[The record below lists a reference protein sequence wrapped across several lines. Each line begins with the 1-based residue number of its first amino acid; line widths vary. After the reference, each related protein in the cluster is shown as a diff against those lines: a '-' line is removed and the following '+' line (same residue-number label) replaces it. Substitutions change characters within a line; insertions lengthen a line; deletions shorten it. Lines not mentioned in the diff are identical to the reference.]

1 VWYSSDTI
9 EWNKTPN
16 AAGKEWYDET
26 EVWNKSSG
34 TTPMVNGKRSNITW
48 SAKNTAKL
56 VLIFTMYTGR
66 VGAFTLLSLWV
77 ERPEPNAHFTE
88 EAITIG

>member
-1 VWYSSDTI
+1 MLHHISALHPGTRPAVHQLLFEAVSAYST
-9 EWNKTPN
+9 
-16 AAGKEWYDET
+16 AGLST
-26 EVWNKSSG
+26 G
-34 TTPMVNGKRSNITW
+34 IT
-48 SAKNTAKL
+48 AQLCLAAKL

>member
-1 VWYSSDTI
+1 
-9 EWNKTPN
+9 
-16 AAGKEWYDET
+16 
-26 EVWNKSSG
+26 
-34 TTPMVNGKRSNITW
+34 MNGIT
-48 SAKNTAKL
+48 AQLCLPAKL